1 MVISYRALTPSK
13 ERQSSGFHRNQLLA
27 LASFL
32 TAFVLLASLLSG
44 CDPSLQAGPSAR
56 YAVASQQGK
65 AGLSDE
71 GTGRKKVAS
80 GEYLV
85 YEEASEGAVGPL
97 GEKVYDFHESWT
109 LWQTGK
115 GEYEVEGDRRF
126 NTSADLLRSFRFV
139 VRLSRDFTVLRVTEF
154 ATLKWISDSG
164 PLTCEFLP
172 KELHCSPGGKN
183 PRPSTDWHISVEHPY
198 GLLWPISPFSL
209 GSVARE
215 SERDLARPTQASL
228 IEIEQPSADNPISP
242 AILTGELRYLGIESI
257 EEAGQNWQAY
267 KFSLKVPLHPKFLIW
282 TSSKGLLLA
291 LAVEHSHP
299 NWPKE
304 GIKLVRFEKSADL

>member
-1 MVISYRALTPSK
+1 MVICYRALTPSK
-13 ERQSSGFHRNQLLA
+13 ERQSGGFHRNQLLA

-32 TAFVLLASLLSG
+32 TAFVLLASLLGG
-44 CDPSLQAGPSAR
+44 CDSFLRAGPSAR
-56 YAVASQQGK
+56 YAVASQRGK
-65 AGLSDE
+65 AGSSDE

-85 YEEASEGAVGPL
+85 YEEASEGAVGPF

-172 KELHCSPGGKN
+172 KELTLTRFRLAIPDDCNPCSALFPNNEGS
-183 PRPSTDWHISVEHPY
+183 RSTVGPCRYCHFA
-198 GLLWPISPFSL
+198 GLCVAGVL
-209 GSVARE
+209 GCALPKRRRQRHFVRGCLGPVAR
-215 SERDLARPTQASL
+215 
-228 IEIEQPSADNPISP
+228 
-242 AILTGELRYLGIESI
+242 G
-257 EEAGQNWQAY
+257 
-267 KFSLKVPLHPKFLIW
+267 
-282 TSSKGLLLA
+282 
-291 LAVEHSHP
+291 
-299 NWPKE
+299 
-304 GIKLVRFEKSADL
+304 